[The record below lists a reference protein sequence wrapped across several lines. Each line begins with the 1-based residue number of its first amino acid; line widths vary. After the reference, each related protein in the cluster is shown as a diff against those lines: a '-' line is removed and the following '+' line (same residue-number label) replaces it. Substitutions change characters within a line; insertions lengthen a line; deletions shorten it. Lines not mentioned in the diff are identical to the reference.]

1 MPLSAPRGVR
11 SLSPLGARDHVGVMV
26 SPMNIFKST
35 VPVFLAG
42 MWPSRPGRPESGTL
56 VAIVEKE
63 GGPVL
68 LEGFSD
74 PVGEFRGR
82 LPSVWVGKDVLVAV
96 REPGFKYNYFN
107 PVPVER
113 WGIFLAIVQ
122 EKDYAYNGSKGAKS
136 TDPSN
141 WEKWNSTQEHINA
154 SQKVHAAVRRAKI
167 TWPLR
172 PFGFAV
178 ALLGGVAG
186 FFVSPVIGFIIGL
199 GSYIGTELLAQF
211 LLNRGY

>member
-1 MPLSAPRGVR
+1 M
-11 SLSPLGARDHVGVMV
+11 D
-26 SPMNIFKST
+26 SPMNILNGT

-42 MWPSRPGRPESGTL
+42 MWPSRPEQPESGTR
-56 VAIVEKE
+56 VAIIEKE

-74 PVGEFRGR
+74 LLGEFRGR
-82 LPSVWVGKDVLVAV
+82 LPVGWVGNTVLVVV
-96 REPGFKYNYFN
+96 RETGFKYNYFN
-107 PVPVER
+107 PVRVER
-113 WGIFLAIVQ
+113 WGLFLAVCQ
-122 EKDYAYNGSKGAKS
+122 EKDYFYNGSEGAKS
-136 TDPSN
+136 IDPSG

-154 SQKVHAAVRRAKI
+154 SEKVHAAVRCAKI
-167 TWPLR
+167 AWPLR

-186 FFVSPVIGFIIGL
+186 FFVNPVIGFIIGV